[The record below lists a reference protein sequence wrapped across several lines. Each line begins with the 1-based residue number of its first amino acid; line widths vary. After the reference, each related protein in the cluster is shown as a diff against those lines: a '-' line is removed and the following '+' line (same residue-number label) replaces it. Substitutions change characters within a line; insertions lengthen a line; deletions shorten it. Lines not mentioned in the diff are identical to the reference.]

1 MPHLASDRL
10 CTGCLACVDSC
21 KHQAIDIIKKN
32 WVTHVSICPDRCVNC
47 GRCEKVCPIVS
58 PVKKTM

>member
-21 KHQAIDIIKKN
+21 KHQAIDIIKKKLGN
-32 WVTHVSICPDRCVNC
+32 SCFYKPRQM
-47 GRCEKVCPIVS
+47 CELWPL
-58 PVKKTM
+58 